1 MQTWRLFGVSEVL
14 ERSTLMSDA
23 VPEIYMICNSEIPL
37 LLCFGVIVDFVFCP
51 VWITL
56 APNEAGSAVCS
67 WKK

>member
-1 MQTWRLFGVSEVL
+1 
-14 ERSTLMSDA
+14 MSDA

-51 VWITL
+51 IWITL
-56 APNEAGSAVCS
+56 TPNEAGSAVCS